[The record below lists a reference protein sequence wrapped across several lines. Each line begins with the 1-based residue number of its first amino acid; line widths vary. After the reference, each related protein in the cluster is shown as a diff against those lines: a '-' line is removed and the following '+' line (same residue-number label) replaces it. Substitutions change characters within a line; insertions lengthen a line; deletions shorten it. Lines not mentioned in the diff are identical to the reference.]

1 MATRTRFDSGIGLPD
16 VDEGGDRPR
25 GCEWHQSV
33 CVDSPT
39 HFIQWGAHGDES
51 AELTTSVYCGR
62 HYATELS
69 YYIAFHVKD
78 CPGTVLQHVS
88 NFGKIES

>member
-1 MATRTRFDSGIGLPD
+1 MATGTRFDSGIGLPD

-39 HFIQWGAHGDES
+39 HFIRWGTHGDDS
-51 AELTTSVYCGR
+51 AELTTSAFCAR
-62 HYATELS
+62 HYAVQLAHYTALH
-69 YYIAFHVKD
+69 IRDCAGPVAAHIVKS
-78 CPGTVLQHVS
+78 GR
-88 NFGKIES
+88 I